1 MIRPCDRRDT
11 WLAIAIGIGGAAL
24 FTLLGLWLH
33 QAAGLGGEM
42 DDYDGRALRMANGI
56 DAGDPFHPYGVP
68 LAMLAGMRCG
78 LDALAAGRLVAALG
92 GGALLAATYLLCRAW
107 TNRTAALLTTL
118 AAAATEIVFVNAQL
132 AASDMPAAGL
142 LALALLGWQRTAAS
156 PNRDAGRCLLAA
168 VAFGAALACRQSS
181 LFVFA
186 GALPLLI
193 AVPWRTAVVR
203 AAATVVGTALG
214 WLPHLVALQ
223 VYGAGPPH
231 PGNAAN
237 LVLKYRLDFD
247 YERIGR
253 MDAAAIADDLR
264 QHWPE
269 YLQRGLVDTG
279 DLFARQLARCLALL
293 PTTWLAIAVSL
304 AGTTALLLGLLRGR
318 RDGRVLA
325 LAGLGYGALLA
336 LTFTPID
343 RLLLPLLPALLPLA
357 LAAAARG
364 GQRLALATAILLAGV
379 AVAALPTAMHRF
391 AAMQVDV
398 HLQRMR
404 DLVAQERRP
413 LVFVTDFG
421 RMGDVPGGMVVSTYA
436 GWLGRD
442 PAGQLQWLRELVAR
456 HHADFV
462 VYSRYRSNALLATV
476 RSSELPDGWQIVRDD
491 ETFVLRI
498 PPPDL
503 AAWRTTVVH
512 DEAGWAVTF
521 RIPPLAPGAKIAL
534 VGCAVRDAAG
544 ATQLSP
550 AAEQA
555 DGSWLLRLAA
565 NAALR
570 GEFQFTPMVA
580 AEPGGIQRGATVTHK
595 FGD

>member
-1 MIRPCDRRDT
+1 MIRPVDRRDT
-11 WLAIAIGIGGAAL
+11 WLAVGIGLGSAAV
-24 FTLLGLWLH
+24 FTLLGAWLH

-56 DAGDPFHPYGVP
+56 EAGDPYHPYGMP
-68 LAMLAGMRCG
+68 LAMLAGIRCG

-107 TNRTAALLTTL
+107 TNRTAAVLTTL
-118 AAAATEIVFVNAQL
+118 AAAASEIVVVNAQL

-156 PNRDAGRCLLAA
+156 STTAVGRCLLAG

-186 GALPLLI
+186 GMLPVLI
-193 AVPWRTAVVR
+193 AVPWRVAAVRTTATAVG
-203 AAATVVGTALG
+203 AAIG
-214 WLPHLVALQ
+214 WLPHLVAQ
-223 VYGAGPPH
+223 RAYGAGPPH

-237 LVLKYRLDFD
+237 LVLKYRFDFD

-269 YLQRGLVDTG
+269 YLQRGLVDVA
-279 DLFARQLARCLALL
+279 DLFAHQLARCLALL
-293 PTTWLAIAVSL
+293 PTTWMAIAVSL
-304 AGTTALLLGLLRGR
+304 AGTSALLLGLLRGP
-318 RDGRVLA
+318 RDCRVLA

-364 GQRLALATAILLAGV
+364 GQRVTLATAMSLAGV
-379 AVAALPTAMHRF
+379 AVAALSPAVQRF
-391 AAMQVDV
+391 LAMQVDV
-398 HLQRMR
+398 HLLRMR
-404 DLVAQERRP
+404 ELVAQERRP
-413 LVFVTDFG
+413 LVFVCDFG
-421 RMGDVPGGMVVSTYA
+421 RMGDVPGGMVVSTPA
-436 GWLGRD
+436 SWRGLD
-442 PAGQLQWLRELVAR
+442 PAGQREWLRELVAR
-456 HHADFV
+456 HHADYV
-462 VYSRYRSNALLATV
+462 VCSRCRSHELLANV
-476 RSSELPDGWQIVRDD
+476 RAGELPDGWQLVRDD
-491 ETFVLRI
+491 ETFVLRM

-503 AAWRTTVVH
+503 GAWQTAVVH
-512 DEAGWAVTF
+512 DDAGWAVKF
-521 RIPPLAPGAKIAL
+521 RVPALAPGAKVTL

-555 DGSWLLRLAA
+555 DGSWLLRLPDSS
-565 NAALR
+565 ALR

-580 AEPGGIQRGATVTHK
+580 AEPGGILRGATVTHT